1 MSSMLDAAFVEEAA
15 QMAAEVGCSIFG
27 THFWVCVSEF
37 GYYRVGVV
45 NCVGCLYFW
54 SCGLGS

>member
-27 THFWVCVSEF
+27 THF
-37 GYYRVGVV
+37 
-45 NCVGCLYFW
+45 
-54 SCGLGS
+54 